1 MRLMPC
7 TEECFLPSHN
17 SLEQGGYRLLGHQ
30 PLQILVLRAA
40 VESVGQLFPQGRER
54 GGLTEGKIPVR
65 NTEQVLTMLGKYQKG
80 WGYPLVSLH
89 WLALNSTDQYSQTVQ
104 SST

>member
-1 MRLMPC
+1 M
-7 TEECFLPSHN
+7 
-17 SLEQGGYRLLGHQ
+17 
-30 PLQILVLRAA
+30 
-40 VESVGQLFPQGRER
+40 GQLFPHGRER

-80 WGYPLVSLH
+80 LGYPLVSLH
-89 WLALNSTDQYSQTVQ
+89 WLALNSTDQYSQSAQ